1 MRSIAASCLKKTKQ
15 KKRATDFVII
25 VNSVR
30 MGQERYWSQKGALP
44 RCAYLQPV
52 FWWWASLV
60 DPQLKLHLNILCNKI
75 LDKGGKIPIKIME
88 KMTNLWADP
97 IVSVC
102 FERDVL
108 MFCAKQNNR
117 SFFQREECE
126 FGFVCCCCCCFHRK
140 CCTYFCVCIPSTN
153 PSCKVKTEKLSS
165 AGASTFVLCS
175 LLKLSNL
182 TDKKIYQNV
191 YFTETYRLSYE

>member
-1 MRSIAASCLKKTKQ
+1 MEYWLLIGIKMRSIAASCLKKTKQ

-30 MGQERYWSQKGALP
+30 MGQERYRSQKGALP

-88 KMTNLWADP
+88 KMTN
-97 IVSVC
+97 S
-102 FERDVL
+102 
-108 MFCAKQNNR
+108 
-117 SFFQREECE
+117 
-126 FGFVCCCCCCFHRK
+126 
-140 CCTYFCVCIPSTN
+140 
-153 PSCKVKTEKLSS
+153 
-165 AGASTFVLCS
+165 
-175 LLKLSNL
+175 
-182 TDKKIYQNV
+182 
-191 YFTETYRLSYE
+191 

>member
-30 MGQERYWSQKGALP
+30 MGQERYQSQKGALP

-126 FGFVCCCCCCFHRK
+126 FGFVVVVVVVLNGYECYVECLINIWLCKPAVGNIRK
-140 CCTYFCVCIPSTN
+140 QHHCVQED
-153 PSCKVKTEKLSS
+153 V
-165 AGASTFVLCS
+165 
-175 LLKLSNL
+175 NL
-182 TDKKIYQNV
+182 
-191 YFTETYRLSYE
+191 